1 MIDYDRYKEL
11 TGDKDVTREFFNPL
25 KKYIEGRINY
35 YTFGRLD
42 YKRDKERIEECF
54 IVCFEAIKSDMAM
67 HDENE
72 EKNIKSESVGDLR
85 IEYYVPQITELNQIY
100 NTNESKIYR
109 IIKLYFAHTGLM
121 YKGF

>member
-11 TGDKDVTREFFNPL
+11 TGDKDVTSEFFNRL

-54 IVCFEAIKSDMAM
+54 IVCFEAIKSDMVM
-67 HDENE
+67 HDDKDE
-72 EKNIKSESVGDLR
+72 NIKSEVVGDLR

-100 NTNESKIYR
+100 NAKESKIYR

>member
-1 MIDYDRYKEL
+1 MMDYKRYKEL
-11 TGDKDVTREFFNPL
+11 TGDDEITSEFFNRL
-25 KKYIEGRINY
+25 AKYIEGRINY

-42 YKRDKERIEECF
+42 YERDKDRIEECF

-67 HDENE
+67 HDDKD
-72 EKNIKSESVGDLR
+72 KNIKSESVGDLK

-100 NTNESKIYR
+100 NAKESKIYR